1 MITVMSF
8 AARFF
13 RAVTDEETLMLRRL
27 SSALVIV
34 STLPGVASA
43 GTLTIPSGTKLYG
56 ELEQQ
61 ITSNEK
67 EFSVGQ
73 AVQGRVWRNVTVNG
87 QTVIAA
93 GAPMALEIS
102 SITKRKIAGRGGD
115 VKVKAMSVT
124 AVDGSEIALDGGY
137 DKAAGNRIAL
147 AASLS
152 ALVLWPLIFI
162 RGKEAVLDVGTV
174 FDAAVPAN
182 TNVVV
187 ADDRPRTLR
196 IPKASNLSVEVL
208 YDEVDEKS
216 KALPLKITM
225 CDQDWSSSASITQV
239 NEKDVPAL
247 PVALAAPSADGQCK
261 SAHGTV
267 GMKEL
272 ASHFTKGI
280 NRFTVGAGSESVEV
294 VLDVEM

>member
-1 MITVMSF
+1 MRATVTGAHIGEMPMKFGQAFSAAVLMITV
-8 AARFF
+8 
-13 RAVTDEETLMLRRL
+13 
-27 SSALVIV
+27 
-34 STLPGVASA
+34 PGIGA
-43 GTLTIPSGTKLYG
+43 GTTLQIPSGTKLYG
-56 ELEQQ
+56 ELQQQ

-73 AVQGRVWRNVTVNG
+73 KVQGRAWRNVTVDG

-93 GAPMALEIS
+93 GAPMVLQIS

-124 AVDGSEIALDGGY
+124 AVDGSEINLDGGY
-137 DKAAGNRIAL
+137 DKSAGNRIAL

-174 FDAAVPAN
+174 FDATVPAN
-182 TNVVV
+182 TGVLV
-187 ADDRPRTLR
+187 AGDRPRT
-196 IPKASNLSVEVL
+196 IHIQHASNLAVDVL
-208 YDEVDEKS
+208 YDEVEEKS
-216 KALPLKITM
+216 KALPLKLTM
-225 CDQDWSSSASITQV
+225 CDQAWVGSATVTQV
-239 NEKDVPAL
+239 NEKEVAAL
-247 PVALAAPSADGQCK
+247 PIELSAPTAEGQCS
-261 SAHGTV
+261 SAHATV

-272 ASHFTKGI
+272 SAHFAKGI
-280 NRFTVGAGSESVEV
+280 NRFTVSSGTESVEV

>member
-1 MITVMSF
+1 MKKSPQT
-8 AARFF
+8 F
-13 RAVTDEETLMLRRL
+13 RQPL
-27 SSALVIV
+27 SALVV
-34 STLPGVASA
+34 SLALPGMSCG
-43 GTLTIPSGTKLYG
+43 GTLTIPSGTKIYG

-67 EFSVGQ
+67 EFTVGQ
-73 AVQGRVWRNVTVNG
+73 AVHGRVWHNVTVNG

-93 GAPMALEIS
+93 GAPMVLEIS

-115 VKVKAMSVT
+115 VKVQAMSVT
-124 AVDGSEIALDGGY
+124 AIDGADINLDGGY
-137 DKAAGNRIAL
+137 DKKAGNRIAL

-174 FDAAVPAN
+174 FDASVPAN
-182 TNVVV
+182 TLVTV

-196 IPKASNLSVEVL
+196 IAHTSNLAVDVL

-216 KALPLKITM
+216 KALPLKVTM
-225 CDQDWSSSASITQV
+225 CDQAWITSATITQV
-239 NEKDVPAL
+239 NEKDIPAL
-247 PVALAAPSADGQCK
+247 PISLAAPSADGQCN
-261 SAHGTV
+261 SAKGTV

-280 NRFTVGAGSESVEV
+280 NRFTVSTGSESVGV

>member
-1 MITVMSF
+1 MT
-8 AARFF
+8 F
-13 RAVTDEETLMLRRL
+13 RQAF
-27 SSALVIV
+27 SAMVVSLV
-34 STLPGVASA
+34 LPGISCG

-73 AVQGRVWRNVTVNG
+73 AVLGRAWRNVTVNG

-93 GAPMALEIS
+93 GAPMVLKIS

-115 VKVKAMSVT
+115 VKVRAMSVT
-124 AVDGSEIALDGGY
+124 AIDGSEINLDGGY
-137 DKAAGNRIAL
+137 DKSAGNRIAL

-174 FDAAVPAN
+174 FDASVPAN
-182 TNVVV
+182 TNVAV
-187 ADDRPRTLR
+187 ADDRPHTLR
-196 IPKASNLSVEVL
+196 IAHTSNLAADVL
-208 YDEVDEKS
+208 YDEVDDKS
-216 KALPLKITM
+216 KALPLKVTM
-225 CDQDWSSSASITQV
+225 CDQEWISSATITQV
-239 NEKDVPAL
+239 NDKDIPGL
-247 PVALAAPSADGQCK
+247 PIALAAPSADGQCN
-261 SAHGTV
+261 SARGTV

-280 NRFTVGAGSESVEV
+280 NRFTVSAGSESVEV